1 MYAQLKSFGIHGLAG
16 FAVSVEADIAGGL
29 PAISIVGLPDS
40 AVKESG
46 DRVRAALKNLGYK
59 WPDSRITVN
68 LAPADVKK
76 TGPVYDLPVFLAT
89 LCASGQLKPPAED
102 KAFLGEL
109 SLDGTLRPI
118 TGVLP
123 MAMAAKTAGITEL
136 YLPAENAAEAAA
148 CATEGLTVYGAST
161 AKEVVE
167 HLNATAP
174 LTPMP
179 FAAFAPEDAWRG
191 VPDFADVHGQPLA
204 RRAMEIA
211 AAGGHNMIMMGVPG
225 SGKSML
231 AKRLPS
237 ILPPLSRDEALEATK
252 IYSVAGLVP
261 AGAGL
266 VRKRPFR
273 SPHHSTSAV
282 ALAGGGATFRPGEVS
297 LAHAGV
303 LFLDEL
309 PEFHRDSLEV
319 LRQPIEDGV
328 VTVSRVAGS
337 ATYPSRFMLIA
348 AMNGCKCGYLGHPTR
363 ACTCTPSAVERYRA
377 RVSGPILDR
386 IDLHVEM
393 EPIAYDALAGESKSE
408 DSATIRAR
416 VMTARARQLAR
427 YETAGLAGV
436 FCNAGLSSAQIRRV
450 CRLTKPAEATLR
462 RAYDAMGLSA
472 RAYDRILRVAQ
483 TIADLA
489 GEDTISEDA
498 LLEALQYR
506 ALDRKVWYSQ

>member
-1 MYAQLKSFGIHGLAG
+1 MYAELKSFGIHGLSG
-16 FAVSVEADIAGGL
+16 FAVSVEADISGGL
-29 PAISIVGLPDS
+29 PALNIVGLPDS

-46 DRVRAALKNLGYK
+46 DRVRASLKNLGYK
-59 WPDSRITVN
+59 WPDSRMTVN

-89 LCASGQLKPPAED
+89 LCASNQLKTPTPE

-109 SLDGTLRPI
+109 SLDGVLRPV

-123 MAMAAKTAGITEL
+123 MALAAKDAGITEL
-136 YLPAENAAEAAA
+136 YLPAANATEAAMA
-148 CATEGLTVYGAST
+148 MAEGLTVYAANN

-167 HLNATAP
+167 HLNGTAA
-174 LTPMP
+174 LTPTPPSP
-179 FAAFAPEDAWRG
+179 FLPDNAWQEA
-191 VPDFADVHGQPLA
+191 PDFADVHGQPLA

-211 AAGGHNMIMMGVPG
+211 AAGGHNVILVGVPG

-237 ILPPLSRDEALEATK
+237 ILPPLSRGEATETSK
-252 IYSVAGLVP
+252 IYSVAGMLR
-261 AGAGL
+261 ADSGL
-266 VRKRPFR
+266 VTARPFR

-282 ALAGGGATFRPGEVS
+282 ALAGGGSTFRPGEVS
-297 LAHAGV
+297 LAHSGV

-309 PEFHRDSLEV
+309 PEFSRDSLEV

-328 VTVSRVAGS
+328 VTVSRIAGS
-337 ATYPSRFMLIA
+337 ATYPSRFMLVA
-348 AMNGCKCGYLGHPTR
+348 AMNGCKCGYLGHPTHE
-363 ACTCTPSAVERYRA
+363 CICTPSAVERYRG

-393 EPIAYDALAGESKSE
+393 EPIAYEELAGEGASE
-408 DSATIRAR
+408 SSEAIRAR
-416 VMTARARQLAR
+416 VLAARAVQTER
-427 YETAGLAGV
+427 YQKLGFVRV
-436 FCNAGLSSAQIRRV
+436 FCNANLASAQIRRV
-450 CRLTKPAEATLR
+450 CRLEKDAEITLR
-462 RAYDAMGLSA
+462 RAYNSMGLSA

-483 TIADLA
+483 TIADLE
-489 GEDTISEDA
+489 GERLISEPS

-506 ALDRKVWYSQ
+506 ALDRKTWFAK

>member
-1 MYAQLKSFGIHGLAG
+1 MYAELKSFGIHGLAG

-29 PAISIVGLPDS
+29 PALNIVGLPDS

-46 DRVRAALKNLGYK
+46 DRVRASLKNLGFR

-76 TGPVYDLPVFLAT
+76 TGPMYDLPVFLAT
-89 LCASGQLKPPAED
+89 LCASNQLKTPNAET
-102 KAFLGEL
+102 AFLGEL
-109 SLDGTLRPI
+109 SLDGILRPI
-118 TGVLP
+118 VGVLP
-123 MAMAAKTAGITEL
+123 MALAAKEAGIREL
-136 YLPAENAAEAAA
+136 YLPLANATEAAA
-148 CATEGLTVYGAST
+148 CVSDSLTIYAART
-161 AKEVVE
+161 AKEVVD
-167 HLNATAP
+167 HLNGEIELTATPPAEFLP
-174 LTPMP
+174 D
-179 FAAFAPEDAWRG
+179 EGWQD

-211 AAGGHNMIMMGVPG
+211 AAGGHNVILMGVPG

-237 ILPPLSRDEALEATK
+237 ILPPLSRAEAIETTK
-252 IYSVAGLVP
+252 IYSVAGMLRP
-261 AGAGL
+261 DSGL
-266 VRKRPFR
+266 VSARPFR

-297 LAHAGV
+297 LAHSGV

-309 PEFHRDSLEV
+309 PEFSRDSLEV

-328 VTVSRVAGS
+328 VTVSRIAGS
-337 ATYPSRFMLIA
+337 ATYPSRFMLVA
-348 AMNGCKCGYLGHPTR
+348 AMNGCKCGYLGHPKR
-363 ACTCTPSAVERYRA
+363 ACTCTPSAIDRYRG

-393 EPIAYDALAGESKSE
+393 EPIAYDELTGESTSE
-408 DSATIRAR
+408 SSAEIRER
-416 VMTARARQLAR
+416 VLTARARQTAR
-427 YETAGLAGV
+427 YQRAGFEMV
-436 FCNAGLSSAQIRRV
+436 FCNANLSSAQIRKV
-450 CRLTKPAEATLR
+450 CKLSKDAEIALR
-462 RAYDAMGLSA
+462 TAYNQMSLSA

-483 TIADLA
+483 TIADLD
-489 GEDTISEDA
+489 GEKTISELS

-506 ALDRKVWYSQ
+506 ALDQKTWFSR